1 MAPAGVTET
10 AGNMLEVVSP
20 LGRPAVS
27 LGRAAP
33 RLPDLNGKTIGEFW
47 NGVFKGDQTFPVIRR
62 LLEQRF
68 PRLKIIPF
76 TEFPNAPG
84 SDDPAKQRERAR
96 RMAALA
102 GEKGCDAVIS
112 GNGA

>member
-1 MAPAGVTET
+1 MEK
-10 AGNMLEVVSP
+10 LEVVSP
-20 LGRPAVS
+20 LGLEAVS
-27 LGRAAP
+27 LASAAP
-33 RLPDLNGKTIGEFW
+33 RLRNLNGKTIGEFW

-68 PRLKIIPF
+68 PGLKIIPF
-76 TEFPNAPG
+76 TEFPHAPG
-84 SDDPAKQRERAR
+84 SDDPAQQRERAR

>member
-1 MAPAGVTET
+1 MEK
-10 AGNMLEVVSP
+10 LEVVSP
-20 LGRPAVS
+20 LGRAAVS
-27 LGRAAP
+27 LASTAP
-33 RLPDLNGKTIGEFW
+33 RLRDLDGKTIGEFW

-68 PRLKIIPF
+68 PRLQIIPF
-76 TEFPNAPG
+76 TEFPHAPG
-84 SDDPAKQRERAR
+84 SDDPARQRERAR

-102 GEKGCDAVIS
+102 AEKGCDALIS